1 MRTSTKL
8 KLAFAA
14 LAATDTYLAGSSRPW
29 AHKARYATKP
39 LLMPVLG
46 ASLATNPKAAG
57 SPLRATTI
65 VAQAAGWG
73 GDVLLLG
80 HSDKAFATGAT
91 SFGVGH
97 LAYIGGFLR
106 NRDRSLAM
114 RDNKLALGVAGI
126 WAVTAPGVAFAAYR
140 RDKALGA
147 TMLGYSAT
155 LAAMVAHAHHLDPS
169 LPRKTRLL
177 TAAGAATFMV
187 SDSIL
192 GARTFLI
199 PNPPDRLESVV
210 MATYT
215 AGQFLIS
222 EGAALPTRRGMS
234 SQRVTSG

>member
-8 KLAFAA
+8 TLAFAA
-14 LAATDTYLAGSSRPW
+14 LAATDTWLAGSGNGW
-29 AHKARYATKP
+29 AHKARFVTKP

-46 ASLATNPKAAG
+46 ASLATNEKAAG
-57 SPLRATTI
+57 SPLRTTTL

-80 HSDKAFATGAT
+80 HSDKAFGAGAT

-114 RDNKLALGVAGI
+114 KDNKVALGVAGL
-126 WAVTAPGVAFAAYR
+126 WAVSAPAVAIAAYR

-155 LAAMVAHAHHLDPS
+155 LASMVAHANHLDAA
-169 LPRKTRLL
+169 LPRKARLL
-177 TAAGAATFMV
+177 TAVGAATFMA

-222 EGAALPTRRGMS
+222 EGAAFPI
-234 SQRVTSG
+234 QR

>member
-14 LAATDTYLAGSSRPW
+14 LAATDTWLAGSGSAW
-29 AHKARYATKP
+29 AHRARHATKP

-46 ASLATNPKAAG
+46 ASLATNERAKG
-57 SPLRATTI
+57 SPLRTTTLA
-65 VAQAAGWG
+65 AQTGGWG

-80 HSDKAFATGAT
+80 HGDKALAAGAG
-91 SFGVGH
+91 SFGLGH
-97 LAYIGGFLR
+97 LAYITGFWR
-106 NRDRSLAM
+106 NSRRSVM
-114 RDNKLALGVAGI
+114 TQNKLALAVAGI
-126 WAVTAPGVAFAAYR
+126 WTVSAPAVAFAAYKQE
-140 RDKALGA
+140 KALGA

-155 LAAMVAHAHHLDPS
+155 LAAMVAHAQHLDPA
-169 LPRKTRLL
+169 LPRTARLL

-222 EGAALPTRRGMS
+222 EGAARA
-234 SQRVTSG
+234 

>member
-1 MRTSTKL
+1 VRTSTKL

-14 LAATDTYLAGSSRPW
+14 LAATDTWLAGSSRPS
-29 AHKARYATKP
+29 AHKARYVTKP

-46 ASLATNPKAAG
+46 ASLATNEKAAG
-57 SPLRATTI
+57 SPLRATTLA
-65 VAQAAGWG
+65 AQAAGWG

-80 HSDKAFATGAT
+80 HSDKAFGAGAT

-97 LAYIGGFLR
+97 LAYIAGFLR
-106 NRDRSLAM
+106 NSRGSAM
-114 RDNKLALGVAGI
+114 KDNKVALGVAGI

-140 RDKALGA
+140 KDKALGA

-155 LAAMVAHAHHLDPS
+155 LAAMVAHANHLDAS
-169 LPRKTRLL
+169 LPRRARVL
-177 TAAGAATFMV
+177 TAVGAATFMA

-215 AGQFLIS
+215 AGQFLIA
-222 EGAALPTRRGMS
+222 EGAAFPIRRGTS
-234 SQRVTSG
+234 SHRVTSG

>member
-1 MRTSTKL
+1 MRTSTKFKAL
-8 KLAFAA
+8 YAA
-14 LAATDTYLAGSSRPW
+14 IAVTDTWLAGSGSPW
-29 AHKARYATKP
+29 AHRARYVTKP

-46 ASLATNPKAAG
+46 ASLATNEKAVG
-57 SPLRATTI
+57 SPVRATTL

-80 HSDKAFATGAT
+80 HSDKAFGAGAT

-106 NRDRSLAM
+106 NRDRTTAM
-114 RDNKLALGVAGI
+114 KDNKAAVGIAGL
-126 WAVTAPGVAFAAYR
+126 WAVSAPAVAIAAYR
-140 RDKALGA
+140 RDRALGA

-155 LAAMVAHAHHLDPS
+155 LAAMVAHAQHLDPR
-169 LPRKTRLL
+169 LPRRARLL

-199 PNPPDRLESVV
+199 PNPPDRLESAV

-222 EGAALPTRRGMS
+222 EGAARA
-234 SQRVTSG
+234 

>member
-8 KLAFAA
+8 KLAYAA
-14 LAATDTYLAGSSRPW
+14 IAATDTVLAGSSRPW
-29 AHKARYATKP
+29 AHRARFLTKP
-39 LLMPVLG
+39 LLMPVLS
-46 ASLATNPKAAG
+46 ASLATDEKAVG
-57 SPLRATTI
+57 SPLRTTTLA
-65 VAQAAGWG
+65 AQAAGWG

-80 HSDKAFATGAT
+80 HSDKAFATGAC

-97 LAYIGGFLR
+97 LAYITGFLR
-106 NRDRSLAM
+106 NRDRATAMTSNKRSLAI
-114 RDNKLALGVAGI
+114 AGV
-126 WAVTAPGVAFAAYR
+126 WAATAPVVAIAAYR
-140 RDKALGA
+140 QEKSLGP

-155 LAAMVAHAHHLDPS
+155 LAAMVAHAQHLDPS
-169 LPRKTRLL
+169 LPRTSRLL
-177 TAAGAATFMV
+177 TAAGAATFMA

-222 EGAALPTRRGMS
+222 EGAARAHR
-234 SQRVTSG
+234 

>member
-14 LAATDTYLAGSSRPW
+14 IAATDTWLAGSGSPW
-29 AHKARYATKP
+29 AHRARYATKP
-39 LLMPVLG
+39 LLMPVLA
-46 ASLATNPKAAG
+46 ASLATNEKAAG
-57 SPLRATTI
+57 SPLRATTV
-65 VAQAAGWG
+65 VAQAAGFG

-80 HSDKAFATGAT
+80 HSDKAFASGAG
-91 SFGVGH
+91 SFGLGH

-106 NRDRSLAM
+106 HRDRSLAM
-114 RDNKLALGVAGI
+114 KDNKVALGVAGI

-140 RDKALGA
+140 KEKALGA

-155 LAAMVAHAHHLDPS
+155 LAAMVAHANHLDAS
-169 LPRKTRLL
+169 LPRTARLL
-177 TAAGAATFMV
+177 TAAGAGTFMV

-222 EGAALPTRRGMS
+222 EGAARA
-234 SQRVTSG
+234 